1 MRIRLSHTISNYFLT
16 QRVKPSAEDYLLRLR
31 EHHRVILLSMK
42 VKQKAD
48 AEVAEDLR
56 QAVEALS
63 KYYPSH

>member
-1 MRIRLSHTISNYFLT
+1 
-16 QRVKPSAEDYLLRLR
+16 
-31 EHHRVILLSMK
+31 MK

-48 AEVAEDLR
+48 SEVAEDLR